1 MAERR
6 VTMTDIARE
15 AGVGIATVDRVLN
28 GRAAVRR
35 TTAERVL
42 EAASRLDYHA
52 KGLIAGR
59 VAGAR
64 PLCRLGFILQKESKE
79 FYRTLAK
86 AIDTAVRDRVDA
98 RTFADVT
105 FVDALSPEDLSRSI
119 GVMAEKVDAL
129 GIVSIDHP
137 SVTSAVDIAAET
149 GCHVFAM
156 LSPLSAGSVKGFIGI
171 DGRKAGRTGGA
182 FVGRDSRRGAFHRYR
197 RTQGRSN
204 RWLVDAPASFRGR
217 GGHPRRVAS
226 LSGPRSARSW
236 VPELCSRTYAGCE
249 TEGLPCLPGRRR
261 SCSRSGIGTPASLT
275 RAERNLPVWRRGKGR
290 AEGVGGRRARRTGHL
305 HLPRNQR
312 RVEACPA

>member
-1 MAERR
+1 M
-6 VTMTDIARE
+6 
-15 AGVGIATVDRVLN
+15 
-28 GRAAVRR
+28 
-35 TTAERVL
+35 
-42 EAASRLDYHA
+42 
-52 KGLIAGR
+52 IAGR

-86 AIDTAVRDRVDA
+86 AIDSAVRDRVDA

-171 DGRKAGRTGGA
+171 DGRKAGRTAGWLMHRHLSEGEVAILVGSHRYLGHEALEVGFRSYVREHMPDVRLKDSLVYLDDAAVAHEAASELLRRSPGLRGIYQCGGGVRGVLKA
-182 FVGRDSRRGAFHRYR
+182 LEDDGRDGQVTYICHEISA
-197 RTQGRSN
+197 
-204 RWLVDAPASFRGR
+204 ASKRALLDGTIAAMIAT
-217 GGHPRRVAS
+217 PIESVAS
-226 LSGPRSARSW
+226 RSVEAMLRAVLDRSW
-236 VPELCSRTYAGCE
+236 QPHAALDFRIVTPEN
-249 TEGLPCLPGRRR
+249 
-261 SCSRSGIGTPASLT
+261 I
-275 RAERNLPVWRRGKGR
+275 
-290 AEGVGGRRARRTGHL
+290 
-305 HLPRNQR
+305 
-312 RVEACPA
+312 